1 LAFMAER
8 WIGEPEW
15 IARPPKEE
23 GLVELMVGRAKAGS
37 TAARVL
43 KMIEALILMLGW
55 KTDRKLVM
63 MCLLNV
69 RVWDEEGRYDKY
81 MSCYSLIR
89 MATSDAD
96 VVVFDVSEQRYE
108 VC

>member
-1 LAFMAER
+1 
-8 WIGEPEW
+8 
-15 IARPPKEE
+15 
-23 GLVELMVGRAKAGS
+23 
-37 TAARVL
+37 
-43 KMIEALILMLGW
+43 
-55 KTDRKLVM
+55 M

-81 MSCYSLIR
+81 MSCYPLIR